1 MNEAQILAKT
11 YHDRLSVTRRQ
22 LATDESGESIMQDM
36 DVYKDVPCALSGG
49 SGSAAQREDGR
60 RVSDKEMVIFAGP
73 EILMKEMDQAVVR
86 TQAGQVFRGV
96 TGRTCSYACSHSETV
111 LRLESMA

>member
-36 DVYKDVPCALSGG
+36 DVYKDVHCP
-49 SGSAAQREDGR
+49 AAAEVR
-60 RVSDKEMVIFAGP
+60 RS
-73 EILMKEMDQAVVR
+73 
-86 TQAGQVFRGV
+86 
-96 TGRTCSYACSHSETV
+96 GRTAGGYRIKKWLSLQDPKS
-111 LRLESMA
+111 